1 MQDQPPAFL
10 VGLLGAGIGTSL
22 TPLLHMEEARQQ
34 GLSYVYRVLDTQP
47 DELDDAGLAHVL
59 DAARLMAYD
68 GLNVTFPYK
77 QRVLDHLDEM
87 DEVAA
92 RLGAVN
98 TVLLAQGRRTGRNTD
113 VTGFA
118 AAMGH
123 LPGADLRSVVQVG
136 AGGAGAAVADALL
149 DLGVQRLVVVDRAV
163 ERAESLAVALSER
176 FGDAEIV
183 AAPEHAL
190 APAMRAASGIVHCTP
205 TGMAH
210 HPGIPFHPDLLRP
223 EHWVADV
230 VYRPLD
236 TELLVAARARGCE
249 VLHGGYM
256 ATYQAAHTFELVTGR
271 QAQPTRMLEH
281 LCALVAA
288 PAQPPPESR

>member
-1 MQDQPPAFL
+1 MQDHPPAFL

-22 TPLLHMEEARQQ
+22 TPLLHMEEGRQQ
-34 GLSYVYRVLDTQP
+34 GLSYVYRVLDTGP
-47 DELDDAGLAHVL
+47 TELDDAGLTDVL
-59 DAARLMAYD
+59 DAATLMAYD

-77 QRVLDHLDEM
+77 QRVLDHLD
-87 DEVAA
+87 DLDDVAA

-98 TVLLAQGRRTGRNTD
+98 TVLLEAGRRTGRNTD

-123 LPGADLRSVVQVG
+123 LADPDLGSVVQVG

-149 DLGVQRLVVVDRAV
+149 ELGVQRLVVVDRALD
-163 ERAESLAVALSER
+163 RAESLSLALSTR
-176 FGDAEIV
+176 FAEADVV

-190 APAMRAASGIVHCTP
+190 AAVAAEATGIVHCTP

-210 HPGIPFHPDLLRP
+210 HPGIPFDPTLLRP
-223 EHWVADV
+223 DHWVADI

-236 TELLVAARARGCE
+236 TELLLAARARGCQ

-271 QAQPTRMLEH
+271 RAQPERMLRH
-281 LCALVAA
+281 LRTLVAGSPQ
-288 PAQPPPESR
+288 PA